1 MIVNGFRAA
10 LDLDTCNLIRPRC
23 AERAKPGRGKPVL
36 IMHIGFFACFHA
48 ISLERSHFSKI
59 GTLFFC
65 PCSTEAVGI
74 AHKPPRSL
82 YSAKIV
88 ADKLTNRQ
96 TDTQT
101 NYCNPC
107 CTCALR
113 VNNAHIMMHAYTVK
127 PHRTSVRCKFSL
139 AIIII
144 IVVLSI
150 LHQRFTINTR
160 QRQLAE
166 LTPSKLIELAYLS
179 ALLEQYPFSTT
190 EPISEKVEVIRT
202 FLKKVVHVVPFE
214 SIAYAIAYGPDK
226 VAVYCAKALIASTI
240 ELPASLLME
249 QGLYSAFIH
258 LTSGTVSAIALTRK
272 ACTKL
277 KSYLPADELLQFQ
290 LGRTSTQ
297 AVLQVTSTKYDVS
310 VTESIESCGLP
321 ASELLGKEDLY
332 KFKVLQRDNR
342 LKAEQSNIIGK
353 ASIEHLYCVSTPST
367 DHQKQDSFQ
376 SPLDVLREGNAKL
389 TALAKGLMAAAKK
402 SKSTKKNAQMLQAVN
417 EIRDVDLAICTALLG
432 GFMEQQEIDI
442 PLMKSRLDQSRAFAV
457 RGPASMGVWAL
468 SSLKYED
475 IHPILSKCRG
485 NQLLVKIE
493 SYIQEVLN
501 REGMIEST
509 DDQYAAKLQFI
520 VQSLEKTVTCNS
532 QYVSYSLERQ
542 LIAICKE
549 RKIDSETS
557 LDDLEKKWGVLFRD
571 NILSLVARSHR
582 PLIARWMK
590 WALMV
595 HDLREKLAEYTAVGV
610 VGLVN
615 SGKSMLVST
624 LFKIPVSY
632 YLPVLCLYY
641 KSGVAQVLCM
651 VFPPVNRYQ

>member
-1 MIVNGFRAA
+1 M
-10 LDLDTCNLIRPRC
+10 
-23 AERAKPGRGKPVL
+23 
-36 IMHIGFFACFHA
+36 
-48 ISLERSHFSKI
+48 
-59 GTLFFC
+59 
-65 PCSTEAVGI
+65 
-74 AHKPPRSL
+74 
-82 YSAKIV
+82 
-88 ADKLTNRQ
+88 
-96 TDTQT
+96 
-101 NYCNPC
+101 
-107 CTCALR
+107 
-113 VNNAHIMMHAYTVK
+113 
-127 PHRTSVRCKFSL
+127 
-139 AIIII
+139 
-144 IVVLSI
+144 
-150 LHQRFTINTR
+150 
-160 QRQLAE
+160 
-166 LTPSKLIELAYLS
+166 S

-190 EPISEKVEVIRT
+190 EPISDKVEVIRT
-202 FLKKVVHVVPFE
+202 FLKKVVQVVPLE

-249 QGLYSAFIH
+249 QGFNYALLH
-258 LTSGTVSAIALTRK
+258 LQSGTVSAIAFARK
-272 ACTKL
+272 ACKKL
-277 KSYLPADELLQFQ
+277 KPYIPGDELVHFHV
-290 LGRTSTQ
+290 GRTSTQ
-297 AVLQVTSTKYDVS
+297 AVLQVTSPKYGVS
-310 VTESIESCGLP
+310 VTESIESSGIP
-321 ASELLGKEDLY
+321 ASQLLGKEDIS
-332 KFKVLQRDNR
+332 KFNVLQRDNR
-342 LKAEQSNIIGK
+342 LKRKQCYGDVISK
-353 ASIEHLYCVSTPST
+353 ASIEHLYCISTPSN
-367 DHQKQDSFQ
+367 DQKQGLFQ
-376 SPLDVLREGNAKL
+376 SPLDVLRKGNAKL
-389 TALAKGLMAAAKK
+389 TALAKGLMTAAKK
-402 SKSTKKNAQMLQAVN
+402 SKSTKKNTQMLKAVN
-417 EIRDVDLAICTALLG
+417 EIRDIDLAICTALLG

-442 PLMKSRLDQSRAFAV
+442 PLMKSRSDQSRAFAL

-475 IHPILSKCRG
+475 IHPILTKYRG

-501 REGMIEST
+501 REAMVESM

-557 LDDLEKKWGVLFRD
+557 LDDLEKKWSVLFRD
-571 NILSLVARSHR
+571 NILSLVACSHR

-632 YLPVLCLYY
+632 CLPVSCLHY
-641 KSGVAQVLCM
+641 KNGVAQVLCI
-651 VFPPVNRYQ
+651 VFSPVNRYPWVPQRQRGPQCRSCTTWTRGWRGWMWWTSQGWMTEMRPYQTLQSCCCSSHKWSYL

>member
-1 MIVNGFRAA
+1 M
-10 LDLDTCNLIRPRC
+10 
-23 AERAKPGRGKPVL
+23 
-36 IMHIGFFACFHA
+36 
-48 ISLERSHFSKI
+48 
-59 GTLFFC
+59 
-65 PCSTEAVGI
+65 
-74 AHKPPRSL
+74 
-82 YSAKIV
+82 
-88 ADKLTNRQ
+88 
-96 TDTQT
+96 
-101 NYCNPC
+101 
-107 CTCALR
+107 
-113 VNNAHIMMHAYTVK
+113 
-127 PHRTSVRCKFSL
+127 
-139 AIIII
+139 
-144 IVVLSI
+144 
-150 LHQRFTINTR
+150 INTR

-179 ALLEQYPFSTT
+179 ALLEQYPFSRT
-190 EPISEKVEVIRT
+190 EPISDKVEVIRT
-202 FLKKVVHVVPFE
+202 FLKKVVQVVPLE

-240 ELPASLLME
+240 ELPGSLLME
-249 QGLYSAFIH
+249 HGLYYALLH
-258 LTSGTVSAIALTRK
+258 LQSGTVSAIALHHK
-272 ACTKL
+272 ACAKL
-277 KSYLPADELLQFQ
+277 NRMYPHLRADDLTHFNFS
-290 LGRTSTQ
+290 RTSTQ
-297 AVLQVTSTKYDVS
+297 AVLQLTRSNYSVS
-310 VTESIESCGLP
+310 VTEPIGIP
-321 ASELLGKEDLY
+321 ASQLLEKEDFA
-332 KFKVLQRDNR
+332 KIQVLKRNISSNM
-342 LKAEQSNIIGK
+342 KYWSHNIISN
-353 ASIEHLYCVSTPST
+353 ASIEHLYCISTPST
-367 DHQKQDSFQ
+367 DHQKQGSFQ
-376 SPLDVLREGNAKL
+376 SPLDVLREGNTKL

-417 EIRDVDLAICTALLG
+417 EIRDIDLAICTALLG

-442 PLMKSRLDQSRAFAV
+442 PLMKSRSDQSCAFAV

-493 SYIQEVLN
+493 SYIQEVLH
-501 REGMIEST
+501 REGMIESM
-509 DDQYAAKLQFI
+509 DDQYAAKLQFM

-542 LIAICKE
+542 LIEICKE
-549 RKIDSETS
+549 RNIDTETS
-557 LDDLEKKWGVLFRD
+557 LDDLEKKWAGLFKN

-632 YLPVLCLYY
+632 CLYN
-641 KSGVAQVLCM
+641 
-651 VFPPVNRYQ
+651 VFTT

>member
-1 MIVNGFRAA
+1 M
-10 LDLDTCNLIRPRC
+10 
-23 AERAKPGRGKPVL
+23 
-36 IMHIGFFACFHA
+36 
-48 ISLERSHFSKI
+48 
-59 GTLFFC
+59 
-65 PCSTEAVGI
+65 
-74 AHKPPRSL
+74 
-82 YSAKIV
+82 
-88 ADKLTNRQ
+88 
-96 TDTQT
+96 
-101 NYCNPC
+101 
-107 CTCALR
+107 
-113 VNNAHIMMHAYTVK
+113 
-127 PHRTSVRCKFSL
+127 
-139 AIIII
+139 
-144 IVVLSI
+144 
-150 LHQRFTINTR
+150 
-160 QRQLAE
+160 
-166 LTPSKLIELAYLS
+166 S
-179 ALLEQYPFSTT
+179 ALLEQYPFSRT
-190 EPISEKVEVIRT
+190 EPISDKVEVIRT
-202 FLKKVVHVVPFE
+202 FLKKVVHVVPLE

-240 ELPASLLME
+240 ELPASFLME
-249 QGLYSAFIH
+249 QGLYYALMH
-258 LTSGTVSAIALTRK
+258 LLTGTVSAIALHHK
-272 ACTKL
+272 AYAKL
-277 KSYLPADELLQFQ
+277 RSYLPAGGLVQFHVS
-290 LGRTSTQ
+290 RTSTQ
-297 AVLQVTSTKYDVS
+297 AVLQVFNPKYGVS
-310 VTESIESCGLP
+310 VTEPIESSGIP
-321 ASELLGKEDLY
+321 ASQLLGKEDIH

-342 LKAEQSNIIGK
+342 LKREQCYGDVISK
-353 ASIEHLYCVSTPST
+353 ASIEHLYCISTPST
-367 DHQKQDSFQ
+367 DDQKQGLFQ

-389 TALAKGLMAAAKK
+389 TALAKDLMAAAKK

-417 EIRDVDLAICTALLG
+417 EIRDINLAICTALLG

-442 PLMKSRLDQSRAFAV
+442 PLMKSRSDKSCAFAV

-501 REGMIEST
+501 REAMVESK
-509 DDQYAAKLQFI
+509 DEQYAAKLQFI

-549 RKIDSETS
+549 RNIDTKTS
-557 LDDLEKKWGVLFRD
+557 LDDLEKKWAGLFRN

-624 LFKIPVSY
+624 LFKIQVSY
-632 YLPVLCLYY
+632 CLYI
-641 KSGVAQVLCM
+641 
-651 VFPPVNRYQ
+651 

>member
-1 MIVNGFRAA
+1 M
-10 LDLDTCNLIRPRC
+10 
-23 AERAKPGRGKPVL
+23 
-36 IMHIGFFACFHA
+36 
-48 ISLERSHFSKI
+48 
-59 GTLFFC
+59 
-65 PCSTEAVGI
+65 
-74 AHKPPRSL
+74 
-82 YSAKIV
+82 
-88 ADKLTNRQ
+88 
-96 TDTQT
+96 
-101 NYCNPC
+101 
-107 CTCALR
+107 
-113 VNNAHIMMHAYTVK
+113 
-127 PHRTSVRCKFSL
+127 
-139 AIIII
+139 
-144 IVVLSI
+144 
-150 LHQRFTINTR
+150 INTR

-179 ALLEQYPFSTT
+179 ALLEQYPFSST
-190 EPISEKVEVIRT
+190 EPISDKVEVIRT
-202 FLKKVVHVVPFE
+202 FLKKVVQVVPLE

-226 VAVYCAKALIASTI
+226 VAVYCAKALLASTI

-249 QGLYSAFIH
+249 QGFYYALLH
-258 LTSGTVSAIALTRK
+258 LQSGTISAIALEHK
-272 ACTKL
+272 ACAKL
-277 KSYLPADELLQFQ
+277 NRMYPHLPAEDRTHFNFS
-290 LGRTSTQ
+290 RTSTQ
-297 AVLQVTSTKYDVS
+297 AVLQVTRSNYSVS
-310 VTESIESCGLP
+310 VTEAIEIGSGIP
-321 ASELLGKEDLY
+321 ASQLLEKEDFA
-332 KFKVLQRDNR
+332 KIEA
-342 LKAEQSNIIGK
+342 LKRNISSNVKYWSHNIISK
-353 ASIEHLYCVSTPST
+353 ASIEHLYCISTPST
-367 DHQKQDSFQ
+367 DHQKQSSFQ

-417 EIRDVDLAICTALLG
+417 EIRDIDLAICTALLG

-442 PLMKSRLDQSRAFAV
+442 PLMKSRSDQSYAFAV

-475 IHPILSKCRG
+475 IHPILSKSRG

-501 REGMIEST
+501 REGMIESM
-509 DDQYAAKLQFI
+509 DDQYAAKLQFM

-557 LDDLEKKWGVLFRD
+557 LDELEKKWGVLFKD

-582 PLIARWMK
+582 PLIVRWMK

-595 HDLREKLAEYTAVGV
+595 HNLREKLAEYTAVGV

-624 LFKIPVSY
+624 LFKIPVSS
-632 YLPVLCLYY
+632 YL
-641 KSGVAQVLCM
+641 
-651 VFPPVNRYQ
+651 